1 MTTMQ
6 YSNWEYQNIALAAI
20 AQCAAQVENLAVR
33 GTADEFAMAVCVEPL
48 LNFSPASMA
57 EIYPNVSQLSLGL
70 RTLQEIFG
78 NEKKDRTTEI
88 TRYVLGILA
97 LRQKLM
103 TDKSMQEKVHN
114 ELDGLSFP
122 AESVDD
128 DQKQEFYQRL
138 ANVYQQTISTYP
150 FRIHVKG
157 NMEFLKDEIVANKIR
172 TLLMA
177 GIRSAVLWYQIGG
190 RRWHLILYRKK
201 IRETCSQVLRNLFTT
216 V

>member
-1 MTTMQ
+1 MQ
-6 YSNWEYQNIALAAI
+6 YSKWEYQNIALAAI
-20 AQCAAQVENLAVR
+20 AECAALVESLAVR
-33 GTADEFAMAVCVEPL
+33 GVADETDMAVCVKPL
-48 LNFSPASMA
+48 LNFSPASVE

-70 RTLQEIFG
+70 RTLQEIF
-78 NEKKDRTTEI
+78 NTEKEDRTAEI

-103 TDKSMQEKVHN
+103 TDNSMQEKVHK
-114 ELDGLSFP
+114 ELDGLMFP
-122 AESVDD
+122 EASEEDL
-128 DQKQEFYQRL
+128 QAHQFYKHL
-138 ANVYQQTISTYP
+138 ADIYQQTLSTYA

-172 TLLMA
+172 ALLLS

-201 IRETCSQVLRNLFTT
+201 IRETSSQIRRNLITT